1 MADQGIPPALD
12 ISSGEN
18 GFAAH
23 PGAPALPH
31 SSQRVWLHVL
41 LFVLTFLTTTGVG
54 ARMSHNFAANRPAF
68 TESDLLGFAHL
79 WTQPGDLV
87 SGLPF
92 SVTLLLILLVHE
104 FGHYFACTYYRV
116 DASLPYF
123 VPSPT
128 LIGTFGAFIRVRTPI
143 YSRRALFDVGAA
155 GPMAGFVVLLPALFI
170 GMLLSK
176 VVPGIANS
184 GDLVFG
190 VPAIQRLFEMLVFP
204 GVRHQDIY
212 LHPMA
217 RAAWVGIFA
226 TALNLLPIGQ
236 LDGGHILYSIAGR
249 YHRTLSRVFVAVLVP
264 MGIFYWPWL
273 VWAALLLF
281 FGMRH
286 PAIYDTSPLGGA
298 RAKLA
303 WVALALFL
311 LCFMLAPLETNGVS

>member
-1 MADQGIPPALD
+1 MGAAAVHRPP
-12 ISSGEN
+12 
-18 GFAAH
+18 
-23 PGAPALPH
+23 
-31 SSQRVWLHVL
+31 QRVWLHIL

-54 ARMSHNFAANRPAF
+54 ARMAHNFDANRPAF

-79 WTQPGDLV
+79 WTQPGDLT

-92 SVTLLLILLVHE
+92 SVTLLLILLAHE
-104 FGHYFACTYYRV
+104 FGHYFACSYYRV

-128 LIGTFGAFIRVRTPI
+128 VIGTFGAFIRVRTPI

-155 GPMAGFVVLLPALFI
+155 GPIAGFALLLPALFV
-170 GMLLSK
+170 GMLMSK
-176 VVPGIANS
+176 VVPNISNS

-190 VPAIQRLFEMLVFP
+190 LPAIQRLFELLVFP

-212 LHPMA
+212 LHPVA

-236 LDGGHILYSIAGR
+236 LDGGHILYSLAGR
-249 YHRTLSRVFVAVLVP
+249 YHRVLSRIFVVALVP

-273 VWAALLLF
+273 VWAAFLLF

-286 PAIYDTSPLGGA
+286 PAIYDASPLGPT
-298 RAKLA
+298 RTKLA

>member
-1 MADQGIPPALD
+1 MADQGDPPALGT
-12 ISSGEN
+12 SLGEYR
-18 GFAAH
+18 FADQM
-23 PGAPALPH
+23 GAALVQR
-31 SSQRVWLHVL
+31 SRQRVWLHAL

-54 ARMSHNFAANRPAF
+54 ARMAHNFANNRPAF
-68 TESDLLGFAHL
+68 TEDDLLGFAHL
-79 WTQPGDLV
+79 WMQPGDLTA
-87 SGLPF
+87 GLPF
-92 SVTLLLILLVHE
+92 SITLLLILLAHE
-104 FGHYFACTYYRV
+104 FGHYFACTHYGV

-155 GPMAGFVVLLPALFI
+155 GPIAGFIVLLPALFL
-170 GMLLSK
+170 GMLMSK
-176 VVPGIANS
+176 VVPGIGRT
-184 GDLVFG
+184 GDIVFG

-204 GVRHQDIY
+204 GIRHQDIY
-212 LHPMA
+212 LHPIA
-217 RAAWVGIFA
+217 RASWVGIFA

-236 LDGGHILYSIAGR
+236 LDGGHILYSLVGR
-249 YHRTLSRVFVAVLVP
+249 HHRLLSRIFVVALIP

-273 VWAALLLF
+273 VWAAFLLF

-286 PAIYDTSPLGGA
+286 PVIYDDSPLGPA
-298 RAKLA
+298 RMKLA

>member
-1 MADQGIPPALD
+1 MA
-12 ISSGEN
+12 
-18 GFAAH
+18 
-23 PGAPALPH
+23 
-31 SSQRVWLHVL
+31 
-41 LFVLTFLTTTGVG
+41 
-54 ARMSHNFAANRPAF
+54 HNFDANRPAF

-79 WTQPGDLV
+79 WTQPGDLA

-92 SVTLLLILLVHE
+92 SITLLLILLAHE
-104 FGHYFACTYYRV
+104 FGHYFACTYYGV

-176 VVPGIANS
+176 IVPGIANS

-190 VPAIQRLFEMLVFP
+190 VPAIQRLTEMLVFP

-236 LDGGHILYSIAGR
+236 LDGGHILYSLAGR
-249 YHRTLSRVFVAVLVP
+249 YHRTLSRVFVAMLVP

-273 VWAALLLF
+273 VWAAFLLF

-286 PAIYDTSPLGGA
+286 PAIYDNSPLGPA